1 MRTVRRRWVILVVA
15 AVILVAIILS
25 ALSGFYVD
33 VLWFREVH
41 FSGVFWSIFWSK
53 LVLGLI
59 FGALF
64 FVLLL
69 INLLITRRITPRFRL
84 PSPEQE
90 LIERYRQA
98 FEPYARLLIPGFA
111 AVIALFV
118 GIAASAQWQTFMLWR
133 SVGSVHFPAVRAD
146 PIFHRDPS
154 FFIFVLPFQ
163 KFVQGWL
170 FSSLVGILVI
180 VVVAH
185 YLSGNIRTQG
195 VGERVTP
202 AVRAHVSV
210 LLGLIVLVKAW
221 GYYLGKFDLLVS
233 PRGVVTG
240 AGYTDIHA
248 QLPAL
253 KLLVFI
259 AIACALLFL
268 VNVRFRIWALPAIGI
283 GLLVL
288 TSIVAGAIVPAA
300 VQRFQV
306 APQELQ
312 KESTYISR
320 DISATRFA
328 YGLSRINLNGASP
341 ANDVTTSQVQS
352 NDATVTN
359 IRLWSPGILGQTYQA
374 LQRIQPYYE
383 FADVDVD
390 RYPIGGAE
398 RLVMASAREVS
409 QSHIPGTP
417 GWQQIHLIYTHGYGA
432 VASKVNT
439 SGQGGAPDFLLRDI
453 PPARGSPIPLAHGQ
467 GSELYYGEL
476 SDVPYV
482 VVDTKQAELDYPN
495 PNGPGSV
502 STTYAGK
509 GGIPIGSFFRKL
521 VFGYHY
527 RDFNLMISGLID
539 SNSKILIYRDV
550 ATRIQKAAPF
560 LTYDGDP
567 YAAIVGGH
575 LFYIWDAYTTT
586 DLYPYSQ
593 RINLPGVTNRDLSG
607 RINYIRNSVKAV
619 MNAYDGTIR
628 FYVSDPSDPLIQVW
642 MRAFPH
648 LFTNVSEAPAELR
661 AHFRYPED
669 LLQVQA
675 SEFGRYHVTDAATFF
690 NNAERWAVPD
700 ALPSE
705 PNPRTQAAGTLRPY
719 YVILKL
725 PGKPDEE
732 FVLFEPFTPFNRQNM
747 VSYLAASSDP
757 ADYGQLTAFQFPAG
771 ENVLGPQQ
779 VRNLIS
785 QDPDVSSQ
793 ITLLNREGSQVNF
806 GDLLIVPIE
815 NSFLYVQPIF
825 VTASGAN
832 PIPELKRVVV
842 VHGGNATIATSL
854 ADAISMSFGQQ
865 PTPTPTPTPG
875 PPPTTQVGQL
885 LAEAQQHFQAAE
897 TALKNGDLA
906 TYQKEIEAGI
916 SLVSQAEQLS
926 ASPSPTPTPTPTPS
940 ASPTG

>member
-1 MRTVRRRWVILVVA
+1 MAQSMRTVRRRWVILVVA

-328 YGLSRINLNGASP
+328 YGLSRINRSPTSGCGARASWARPTRPCSASSP
-341 ANDVTTSQVQS
+341 TTSS
-352 NDATVTN
+352 PTSMSTGIPSAG
-359 IRLWSPGILGQTYQA
+359 RSAWSWP
-374 LQRIQPYYE
+374 R
-383 FADVDVD
+383 
-390 RYPIGGAE
+390 
-398 RLVMASAREVS
+398 
-409 QSHIPGTP
+409 
-417 GWQQIHLIYTHGYGA
+417 
-432 VASKVNT
+432 
-439 SGQGGAPDFLLRDI
+439 
-453 PPARGSPIPLAHGQ
+453 PAR
-467 GSELYYGEL
+467 
-476 SDVPYV
+476 
-482 VVDTKQAELDYPN
+482 
-495 PNGPGSV
+495 
-502 STTYAGK
+502 
-509 GGIPIGSFFRKL
+509 
-521 VFGYHY
+521 
-527 RDFNLMISGLID
+527 
-539 SNSKILIYRDV
+539 
-550 ATRIQKAAPF
+550 
-560 LTYDGDP
+560 
-567 YAAIVGGH
+567 
-575 LFYIWDAYTTT
+575 
-586 DLYPYSQ
+586 
-593 RINLPGVTNRDLSG
+593 
-607 RINYIRNSVKAV
+607 
-619 MNAYDGTIR
+619 
-628 FYVSDPSDPLIQVW
+628 
-642 MRAFPH
+642 
-648 LFTNVSEAPAELR
+648 
-661 AHFRYPED
+661 
-669 LLQVQA
+669 
-675 SEFGRYHVTDAATFF
+675 
-690 NNAERWAVPD
+690 
-700 ALPSE
+700 
-705 PNPRTQAAGTLRPY
+705 
-719 YVILKL
+719 
-725 PGKPDEE
+725 
-732 FVLFEPFTPFNRQNM
+732 
-747 VSYLAASSDP
+747 
-757 ADYGQLTAFQFPAG
+757 
-771 ENVLGPQQ
+771 
-779 VRNLIS
+779 
-785 QDPDVSSQ
+785 
-793 ITLLNREGSQVNF
+793 
-806 GDLLIVPIE
+806 
-815 NSFLYVQPIF
+815 
-825 VTASGAN
+825 
-832 PIPELKRVVV
+832 
-842 VHGGNATIATSL
+842 
-854 ADAISMSFGQQ
+854 
-865 PTPTPTPTPG
+865 
-875 PPPTTQVGQL
+875 
-885 LAEAQQHFQAAE
+885 
-897 TALKNGDLA
+897 
-906 TYQKEIEAGI
+906 
-916 SLVSQAEQLS
+916 
-926 ASPSPTPTPTPTPS
+926 
-940 ASPTG
+940 